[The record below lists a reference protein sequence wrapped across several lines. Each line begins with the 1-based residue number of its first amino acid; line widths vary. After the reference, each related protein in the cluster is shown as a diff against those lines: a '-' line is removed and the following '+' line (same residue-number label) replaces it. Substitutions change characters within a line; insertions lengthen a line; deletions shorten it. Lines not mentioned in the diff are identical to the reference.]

1 MDASE
6 TSFYTA
12 VLIASIVLLLIVGYF
27 IVTIIRQQ
35 KRNKELYKS
44 KILAEISTLEKERR
58 RIAADLH
65 DEIGPVLSSV
75 KLRMNCLQIASDE
88 DKEELER
95 INQHV
100 DDIIKRMRDISNDLM
115 PSVLER
121 KGLIAAMNE
130 FIENIS
136 KPDKLK
142 IYLHDG
148 NIPALANEKAI
159 HLYRMFQEIIHNTV
173 KYSEAS
179 ELNIKITIKNKMLVL
194 SSKDDGVGFDYINA
208 LKEGSGFGL
217 RNLLS
222 RTEVLN
228 GEMFVDTKPGKG
240 TEYIFEI
247 PVNL

>member
-44 KILAEISTLEKERR
+44 KILAEISTLEKERG

-179 ELNIKITIKNKMLVL
+179 ELNIKIIIKNKTLVL

>member
-44 KILAEISTLEKERR
+44 KILAEIATLEKERR

-65 DEIGPVLSSV
+65 DELGPVLSSV
-75 KLRMNCLQIASDE
+75 KLRMNCLDIESEE
-88 DKEELER
+88 DKEELEK
-95 INQHV
+95 INRHV

-115 PSVLER
+115 PSVLAR
-121 KGLIAAMNE
+121 KGLVAAMEE

-142 IYLHDG
+142 IYFYD
-148 NIPALANEKAI
+148 
-159 HLYRMFQEIIHNTV
+159 
-173 KYSEAS
+173 
-179 ELNIKITIKNKMLVL
+179 
-194 SSKDDGVGFDYINA
+194 
-208 LKEGSGFGL
+208 
-217 RNLLS
+217 
-222 RTEVLN
+222 
-228 GEMFVDTKPGKG
+228 
-240 TEYIFEI
+240 
-247 PVNL
+247 